1 MNQFDLKLILIK
13 VRFSSVLERIL
24 IKFRFL
30 FGFYFLWRNNSHNQ
44 DGLQID

>member
-24 IKFRFL
+24 IKFRFFVRLLL
-30 FGFYFLWRNNSHNQ
+30 FMKE
-44 DGLQID
+44 